1 MSVKQKFDISK
12 KIYDILVILVDVCGQ
27 FFLYW
32 LIFCYPDPFH
42 ETDQDPAGRN
52 KMDPNGF
59 EKLLYLSLKL
69 IKK

>member
-32 LIFCYPDPFH
+32 LFFCYPDPFH

-52 KMDPNGF
+52 KMDLNGF